1 MVLHAGMMLPS
12 VVSAEAAT
20 SCLVQMQFPSAYLCS
35 VLGQRLPGIKS
46 AYGIFGDRVPDGTS
60 VSRRFGA
67 ARSSSL
73 QVSDKPG
80 LVHGLGLRCHRFSTR
95 EVELGTIA
103 PHAVQ
108 DHPDSTR
115 QSYSCALLSAPLGN
129 IPRPGG

>member
-1 MVLHAGMMLPS
+1 MMLPS

-60 VSRRFGA
+60 VSLRFGA

-73 QVSDKPG
+73 QVSDK
-80 LVHGLGLRCHRFSTR
+80 
-95 EVELGTIA
+95 
-103 PHAVQ
+103 
-108 DHPDSTR
+108 
-115 QSYSCALLSAPLGN
+115 
-129 IPRPGG
+129 